1 MKVNFYATCLGDVL
15 KADSARDTVL
25 LLEKL
30 GCEVL
35 FQERQGCCG
44 QPALNSGYVNDAK
57 PAMKSLI
64 ETLEVNDYPIIS
76 PAGSCTY
83 AIKGYPSYLADEPQW
98 ALRAQGV
105 ADRLIDLT
113 SFIVNTLGVVDVGAR
128 LAGKAVYHPSCSL
141 TRKLG
146 VVSEPLTLLK
156 HVEGLEMLPFANSET
171 CCGFGGTF
179 SVKMSEISGEMV
191 TEKVKHIMEVSPD
204 FVIGADTSCLINI
217 QGRLSREKRPVKV
230 LHIAQVLMSQ

>member
-76 PAGSCTY
+76 PQALALMRLK
-83 AIKGYPSYLADEPQW
+83 AIPAILPM
-98 ALRAQGV
+98 
-105 ADRLIDLT
+105 
-113 SFIVNTLGVVDVGAR
+113 
-128 LAGKAVYHPSCSL
+128 SL
-141 TRKLG
+141 NGR
-146 VVSEPLTLLK
+146 SEP
-156 HVEGLEMLPFANSET
+156 
-171 CCGFGGTF
+171 
-179 SVKMSEISGEMV
+179 
-191 TEKVKHIMEVSPD
+191 KVWQIV
-204 FVIGADTSCLINI
+204 
-217 QGRLSREKRPVKV
+217 
-230 LHIAQVLMSQ
+230 